1 MGGAGSRS
9 LVFCSGD
16 RRVSRGR
23 GWIRLGAGLGGFRYI
38 RWEELD
44 LDLLCSAVGTGAC
57 PGGGAGS
64 V

>member
-1 MGGAGSRS
+1 M
-9 LVFCSGD
+9 SG
-16 RRVSRGR
+16 GR
-23 GWIRLGAGLGGFRYI
+23 GWIRLEAGLGGFRYI
-38 RWEELD
+38 RGEELD